1 MAKRN
6 FIKDVVGVF
15 NSNVFSLV
23 CGLLLSVLLT
33 RELGPEGFGLFTT
46 LVVIPT
52 IVVSITNLGIRGA
65 AIYMLGQKK
74 HNEQRIISSILAL
87 YLMSAVAG
95 MLLSLAAY
103 QVYADPGFTAL
114 LVGMVLLAI
123 PFRLALVYIGGIFFG
138 KDEIRKANLIN
149 WPINLINLALAAI
162 LVWGLHLDVT
172 GAVIAALI
180 ANIAVA
186 IYAFYALSRHYRLRV
201 TFDFV
206 IIKQL
211 FLLGIL
217 FSASFFII
225 MLNFR
230 VDIILLQRMTDL
242 SEVGL
247 YSLAVQISEQLWQ
260 IPLAISIII
269 FSRTAGSED
278 PSLMT
283 AKTLSLTRASLVL
296 AVVLS
301 LLIAVVAPWAIP
313 PVFGEKFTA
322 SVRLLQ
328 AILPGIV
335 IMVMF
340 RILSGQVAGMGKP
353 QLSIYVFG
361 PALLLNILLN
371 FWLIPVYGA
380 MGAVVATNISYA
392 FGAIGYWIIFARL
405 TGCGYLAILQFN
417 RNDILAVKNIYSKI
431 REKWKN

>member
-1 MAKRN
+1 VAKRN

-74 HNEQRIISSILAL
+74 HDEQRVISSILAL

-95 MLLSLAAY
+95 MLLSLVAY

-114 LVGMVLLAI
+114 LVGLVLIAI

-149 WPINLINLALAAI
+149 WPINLINLALAAL
-162 LVWGLHLDVT
+162 LVWGLHLEVT
-172 GAVIAALI
+172 GAVVAALI

-186 IYAFYALSRHYRLRV
+186 IYAFYALSRQYKLRV

-230 VDIILLQRMTDL
+230 VDVILLQRMTDL

-247 YSLAVQISEQLWQ
+247 YSLAVQIAEQLWQ
-260 IPLAISIII
+260 IPLATSIII
-269 FSRTAGSED
+269 FSRTASSED
-278 PSLMT
+278 PALMT
-283 AKTLSLTRASLVL
+283 TKTLSLTRASLVL
-296 AVVLS
+296 AVILS
-301 LLIAVVAPWAIP
+301 IFIVVIAPWIIP
-313 PVFGEKFTA
+313 PVFGDDFTR
-322 SVRLLQ
+322 SVLLLQ
-328 AILPGIV
+328 VILPGII

-340 RILSGQVAGMGKP
+340 RILSGQLAGMGKP

-361 PALLLNILLN
+361 PALILNILLN
-371 FWLIPVYGA
+371 LWLIPGYGA
-380 MGAVVATNISYA
+380 LGAAIATNISYA
-392 FGAIGYWIIFARL
+392 FGAIGYWIIFARQ
-405 TGCGYLAILQFN
+405 TGCGYLEIVHFQKD
-417 RNDILAVKNIYSKI
+417 DITAVKGIIGKI
-431 REKWKN
+431 KAKWKN